1 MMAAI
6 VWSKDGCGH
15 CVAAKSLLES
25 KGIAYEERNI
35 QAGNWTREQLLEV
48 VPTARS
54 LPQIF
59 LNEEYIGG
67 FTELKEKLNK

>member
-1 MMAAI
+1 MMTAV
-6 VWSKDGCGH
+6 VWSKDGCGY
-15 CVAAKSLLES
+15 CVSAKSLLES

-35 QAGNWTREQLLEV
+35 QGGNWTREQLLEA
-48 VPTARS
+48 VPTAKS

-67 FTELKEKLNK
+67 FTELKAKLQ